1 MKVDISPELSFK
13 TSRSSGAGGQNVNKV
28 ESAVEG
34 SWDVNASQLF
44 NEQQKQLLLEKLG
57 HRLSKEGKLLIRSQ
71 VHRTQLANKE
81 EVINKFNLLLEK
93 SLEKKKARIATR
105 PSKAMKEKRLEKKKQ
120 TTTKKENRR
129 SVSW

>member
-81 EVINKFNLLLEK
+81 EVINKFNLLVEK

-120 TTTKKENRR
+120 NSTKKENRR